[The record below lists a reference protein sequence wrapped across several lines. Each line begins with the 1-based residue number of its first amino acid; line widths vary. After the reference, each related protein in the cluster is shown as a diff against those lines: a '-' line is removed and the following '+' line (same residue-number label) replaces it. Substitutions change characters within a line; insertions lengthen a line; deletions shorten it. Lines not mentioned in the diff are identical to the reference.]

1 MVLFWYFPPP
11 SKVLRPEKLA
21 AHLFEVD
28 EDVEKDE
35 VGTAVPECFAALPR
49 VVELMGLKSCG
60 LEFHRRVP
68 SGHLGTNFAT
78 PEN

>member
-1 MVLFWYFPPP
+1 MVFSSP

-35 VGTAVPECFAALPR
+35 VFTAVPECFAALPR
-49 VVELMGLKSCG
+49 VLELMGVKSCG

-68 SGHLGTNFAT
+68 SGHLGTSWYKLQKT
-78 PEN
+78 